1 MSFRLSH
8 PNDSNL
14 SAVYGS
20 LPEASYDTGQV
31 VDRRVSA
38 REGCHAPAMGAIE
51 VWMPTGPR
59 ALYGLLGARFE
70 PDARGLSIRVPV
82 VPGIEGPRFAQT
94 IAASY
99 DEVRVGLPD
108 EYGREVVHWLAYE
121 AEKLGFGPGVLTI
134 ERAAHSLV
142 GSSRSVFAAL
152 AVLVVRLIAERLD
165 DRESATIGEIIRDTM
180 MRSASNRLGEPGRTA

>member
-1 MSFRLSH
+1 MKRLIEIGLGRAQLWR
-8 PNDSNL
+8 DE
-14 SAVYGS
+14 
-20 LPEASYDTGQV
+20 LPEASYSTGQLL
-31 VDRRVSA
+31 DRHVSA
-38 REGCHAPAMGAIE
+38 GGGRHAPATVAIE

-82 VPGIEGPRFAQT
+82 VPGIEGPRFAGT

-121 AEKLGFGPGVLTI
+121 AEKLGLSPGVLAV

-152 AVLVVRLIAERLD
+152 AVLVVQMLAKKLD
-165 DRESATIGEIIRDTM
+165 DQEPVAIGEIIRDTM
-180 MRSASNRLGEPGRTA
+180 TRSASNRLGEPRRTA